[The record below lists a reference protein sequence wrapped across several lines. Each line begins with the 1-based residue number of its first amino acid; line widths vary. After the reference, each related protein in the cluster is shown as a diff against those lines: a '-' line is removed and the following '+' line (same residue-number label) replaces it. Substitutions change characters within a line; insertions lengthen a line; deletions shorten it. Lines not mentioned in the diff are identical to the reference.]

1 MQGTIVKKKKRR
13 RKTKYWRRCGEKG
26 TFVLCRWKCKMVQP
40 LRKTACKFLE
50 KLRIE
55 LSYDPTTP
63 FGAIYVK
70 EIKTLT

>member
-1 MQGTIVKKKKRR
+1 
-13 RKTKYWRRCGEKG
+13 
-26 TFVLCRWKCKMVQP
+26 MVQP

-70 EIKTLT
+70 EIKTLYLNIIIILLPSCSVMSDSF